1 MDKTK
6 EKVIDIDGLTKLL
19 NEVNYGEIIFSDPSE
34 WTTEQEKA
42 LDTLFQYTYSK
53 PKIDYKNPED
63 IDRLNETLDDY
74 IYEIISKIPMDQRLK
89 FYKNI
94 NQSNISL
101 FLMRY

>member
-1 MDKTK
+1 
-6 EKVIDIDGLTKLL
+6 L

-74 IYEIISKIPMDQRLK
+74 IYEIISKIPMVDNPEVDIINTLK
-89 FYKNI
+89 NEMDVTVDADH
-94 NQSNISL
+94 SL
-101 FLMRY
+101 ITLN